1 MNIMKMSIGKRLTIG
16 FGVVIALLILLAG
29 LATIRINGLAEQVH
43 VVVNDRYPKTV
54 IANKIK
60 IDLNEITRN
69 MLSVLIMT
77 DPTQIKKELQ
87 NIEAKNASSNEAINS
102 LKKSITDAAGIKQL
116 DQIIATRNKFL
127 TVQGAFVKMINED
140 QKDDALVNFQF
151 SVRPK
156 QTPFYKQLDEFIDL
170 QNKQMEAAGRDSADT
185 ASSTKQMILMLALAA
200 AVLSVLV
207 AYGSTHSITVPLR
220 QAVRIAQKVADGNL
234 TSTIEVRTSDE
245 TGQMMEAL
253 RHMNDSLLEIVR
265 EVRIG
270 TDSIASASTE
280 IASGNLDLSNRTE
293 QQAAALGETAN
304 SIRELTDTVRQNA
317 ENAQQADQMAS
328 RASEVATR
336 GGTVVSDVIETM
348 GSITESSKKIVD
360 IIAVID
366 GIAFQTNILALNAAV
381 EAARAGEQGRG
392 FAVVAAEVRN
402 LAQRSASAAKEIKT
416 LINDSVHKV
425 KEGSNLV
432 EQAGVTMEEVVSSI
446 RNVTNIMGEITAA
459 SQEQSSGIEQVNQA
473 IMQMDETTQQ
483 NAALV
488 EEAAAAAK
496 SMQDQ
501 AANLA
506 RVVSVF
512 QTPENSGQER
522 LPQAPQARSAQS
534 AQATP
539 AYVRAPAPAR
549 AAARAALKA
558 PAKPGAAKPRATR
571 TPPAAP
577 KVQSTQHDGWEEF

>member
-1 MNIMKMSIGKRLTIG
+1 MNIMKMSIGKRLTVG

-29 LATIRINGLAEQVH
+29 LATIRINDLSEQVNQ
-43 VVVNDRYPKTV
+43 VVNDRYPKTV
-54 IANKIK
+54 AANKIK
-60 IDLNEITRN
+60 FDLNETTRN

-77 DPTQIKKELQ
+77 DPASIKKELQ
-87 NIEAKNASSNEAINS
+87 NIEAKNASSNEAIAY
-102 LKKSITDAAGIKQL
+102 LKKTISDADSIKQL
-116 DQIIATRNKFL
+116 EQIVAIRDKFL
-127 TVQGAFVKMINED
+127 PRQAAFVKMINED
-140 QKDDALVNFQF
+140 QKEDALTKFNFDIVGHQ
-151 SVRPK
+151 K
-156 QTPFYKQLDEFIDL
+156 KFYEQLDKFVDM
-170 QNKQMEAAGRDSADT
+170 QNRQMEKAGQDSEQT
-185 ASSTKQMILMLALAA
+185 ASRTKWFIAILAA
-200 AVLSVLV
+200 AAALLSLVV
-207 AYGSTHSITVPLR
+207 AYLSTHSITVPLR
-220 QAVRIAQKVADGNL
+220 QAVHIAQKVADGNL
-234 TSTIEVRTSDE
+234 TTNIEVRASDE

-253 RHMNDSLLEIVR
+253 QHMNDSLLKIVR
-265 EVRIG
+265 EVRQG

-317 ENAQQADQMAS
+317 DNAREADQMAS

-348 GSITESSKKIVD
+348 GSITESSRKIVD

-392 FAVVAAEVRN
+392 FAVVASEVRS

-446 RNVTNIMGEITAA
+446 RNVTNIMSEITAA
-459 SQEQSSGIEQVNQA
+459 SQEQSNGIEQVNRA

-506 RVVSVF
+506 QVVSVF
-512 QTPENSGQER
+512 QTPESGTPSMASR
-522 LPQAPQARSAQS
+522 AAP
-534 AQATP
+534 P
-539 AYVRAPAPAR
+539 APRAPA
-549 AAARAALKA
+549 AAAHKPVARPVLKA
-558 PAKPGAAKPRATR
+558 PAASKPR
-571 TPPAAP
+571 PPAPAP